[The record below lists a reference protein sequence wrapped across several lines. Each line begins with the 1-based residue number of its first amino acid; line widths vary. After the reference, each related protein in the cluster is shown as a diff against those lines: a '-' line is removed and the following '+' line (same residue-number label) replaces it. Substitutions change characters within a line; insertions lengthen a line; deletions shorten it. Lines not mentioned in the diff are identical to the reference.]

1 MLRFFSR
8 RRIIASLGIAV
19 LVIVTAIAG
28 AIAYVN
34 SRAFEARARRSIID
48 EIQRRTGAT
57 VTLRDFHWSFWER
70 RFRLEDL
77 VLHGL
82 EGPDHAPLAHFTRIS
97 IGLDFRTLLQHR
109 IDLFELTMTQPEFQV
124 IVTPDG
130 KTNFL
135 TLQTQPLT
143 KPVDFEISIEN
154 FNVVNGSA
162 ILNERRID
170 LDLSLT
176 NLTALLNYDGRREV
190 LNAHL
195 RYDGV
200 ADRSPG
206 VRLAIPYTLSA
217 ELDYTRATV
226 LAHRVIVTSAQNE
239 LKLQGKINQVLS
251 TDISGK
257 LEYTGALQV
266 PFLNYFFVP
275 EKFSGKATAQGFL
288 EFSRNEFF
296 TQGVATSEAIDFDA
310 WHATKLSGEYTYRY
324 PERRLTFRNFKNEFG
339 GGSVAGDA
347 EVENLPGLSRVH
359 LNLHYAN
366 VDAAGLKRAFPWD
379 PRYRIYSTASGTL
392 NGWFEGKLRVFNL
405 SGHVDLKSYQP
416 PAAGTS
422 LHSPLMG
429 QRTSA

>member
-19 LVIVTAIAG
+19 LVIVAAIAE

-34 SRAFEARARRSIID
+34 SKTFKTRAHRSIIE
-48 EIQRRTGAT
+48 EIQRRTGAK
-57 VTLRDFHWSFWER
+57 VTLGNFYWSFWER
-70 RFRLEDL
+70 RFRLDNL

-82 EGPDHAPLAHFTRIS
+82 EGPDHAPLAHFTRIDV
-97 IGLDFRTLLQHR
+97 GLDFRTLLQHR
-109 IDLFELTMTQPEFQV
+109 IDLFELTITQPEFHV

-130 KTNFL
+130 KTNFP
-135 TLQTQPLT
+135 TPETPIQT
-143 KPVDFEISIEN
+143 KPGDFEISIEN
-154 FNVVNGSA
+154 FNVVNGAA

-200 ADRSPG
+200 VDRSPG

-239 LKLQGKINQVLS
+239 LRLQGKINQVLS

-275 EKFSGKATAQGFL
+275 EKFSNKATAHGSL
-288 EFSRNEFF
+288 EFSKKEFF
-296 TQGVATSEAIDFDA
+296 T
-310 WHATKLSGEYTYRY
+310 
-324 PERRLTFRNFKNEFG
+324 
-339 GGSVAGDA
+339 
-347 EVENLPGLSRVH
+347 
-359 LNLHYAN
+359 
-366 VDAAGLKRAFPWD
+366 
-379 PRYRIYSTASGTL
+379 
-392 NGWFEGKLRVFNL
+392 
-405 SGHVDLKSYQP
+405 
-416 PAAGTS
+416 
-422 LHSPLMG
+422 
-429 QRTSA
+429 